1 MTLGFD
7 NATEQVLNGT
17 TEVQL
22 NGGNPLTTPDKASQ
36 VVEVI
41 TYLTAAAAFAEDDG
55 FMPFVT
61 MTSDDVSIQPKIFSI
76 QAMSTGNATTSFVSA
91 PPIKAFPMNIDLATA
106 RQARVNYF
114 ANQQV
119 AASTATLGVGVSVVY
134 ETNGVSAPEQFYQKP
149 ANETTMGTG
158 DNTRT
163 AGNDITITG
172 GREVNYLSCQVGTQ
186 VGVASEHIVGFCEFS
201 SSDFLTS
208 MPYRLG
214 VSPVFSGLGANHSV
228 SGVELTTW
236 SLGGGGIPIAG
247 RTVINTFFTQ
257 NDASGSADDDFILG
271 VGYIK

>member
-36 VVEVI
+36 IVEVI
-41 TYLTAAAAFAEDDG
+41 PYLTAAVAFAEDDG

-76 QAMSTGNATTSFVSA
+76 QAVTVGDATSAFVDA
-91 PPIKAFPMNIDLATA
+91 PTIKAWPMNIDLSTA
-106 RQARVNYF
+106 RQARINYF
-114 ANQQV
+114 ANDQV
-119 AASTATLGVGVSVVY
+119 APTAATLGVGISVVY
-134 ETNGVSAPEQFYQKP
+134 DTNSVSAPEQFYQKP
-149 ANETTMGTG
+149 TNETTMGTV

-172 GREVNYLSCQVGTQ
+172 GREINYLSSQFSSQKGL
-186 VGVASEHIVGFCEFS
+186 ASEHIVGFCEFA

-214 VSPVFSGLGANHSV
+214 VNPLFSGLGANASV
-228 SGVELTTW
+228 SGSALTTW
-236 SLGGGGIPIAG
+236 SLAGNGIPIAG

-257 NDASGSADDDFILG
+257 NDASGSGDDDFILG